1 MLRQE
6 QLQKKISDGLAILE
20 FSLENR
26 GLIGLFDQ
34 NIVAQSFFAKLLNI
48 IYGYDLI
55 NLDTVDKNS
64 PGIDLG
70 DNYRRIA
77 FQVTSTKTSAKVQE
91 TLRKFFEKERYK
103 QYDNLKILIL
113 GKKQKTYKQS
123 FDTREIFTFEA
134 ETDIIDLKDLV
145 KQLPSLSL
153 YNLQVLSHLIDAE
166 FLAVKTLKNVS
177 ELFNKIPFLEYE
189 NDFSPEPIE

>member
-1 MLRQE
+1 M
-6 QLQKKISDGLAILE
+6 
-20 FSLENR
+20 
-26 GLIGLFDQ
+26 
-34 NIVAQSFFAKLLNI
+34 
-48 IYGYDLI
+48 
-55 NLDTVDKNS
+55 
-64 PGIDLG
+64 
-70 DNYRRIA
+70 
-77 FQVTSTKTSAKVQE
+77 
-91 TLRKFFEKERYK
+91 
-103 QYDNLKILIL
+103 KILIL

-189 NDFSPEPIE
+189 NDFSPEPIEEVNPDNVVRIVYRVNVPLYSDPECRCIRPDVSGVILETRQQPGNVFAGYSIHPTTCKQFKQGIRVIRLYSRYSSWSESWYRDPDTNEITYAWTESSELIGRSLELQ

>member
-1 MLRQE
+1 M
-6 QLQKKISDGLAILE
+6 QKKISDGLAILE

-77 FQVTSTKTSAKVQE
+77 FQVTSTKTSAKF
-91 TLRKFFEKERYK
+91 RKRCGNFWKRSG
-103 QYDNLKILIL
+103 I
-113 GKKQKTYKQS
+113 S
-123 FDTREIFTFEA
+123 
-134 ETDIIDLKDLV
+134 
-145 KQLPSLSL
+145 
-153 YNLQVLSHLIDAE
+153 
-166 FLAVKTLKNVS
+166 
-177 ELFNKIPFLEYE
+177 
-189 NDFSPEPIE
+189 